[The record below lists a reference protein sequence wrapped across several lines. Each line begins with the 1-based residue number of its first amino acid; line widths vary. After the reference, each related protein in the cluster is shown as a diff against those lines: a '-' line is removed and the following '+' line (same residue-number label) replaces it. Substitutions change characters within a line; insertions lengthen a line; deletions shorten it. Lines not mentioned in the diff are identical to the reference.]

1 MNKASTATRQ
11 SLEFQELKPKFWQAL
26 YSIYLVHKNDNTTLE
41 ERTQILKGAIIPFGY
56 QEDMALQIATAFI
69 SLFDSIEG
77 GEKANDNNDA
87 SGGDSQDG
95 GEENQ
100 DLSLVTSTNAS
111 PQINAPTYID
121 SSNQIEA
128 HLSVLD
134 IKELKTFAL
143 QDPDNR
149 AALRLLVAFA
159 IYARANPHPSH
170 WIKYDRA
177 TIFFLADLQELK
189 TSEQE
194 RLTKYLHEYYNLN
207 MQVIGSNTPLPCFK
221 LKWMAEQPNPFV
233 EDTSN
238 PLVAV
243 GNYSPATISHLM
255 QNTFKAAAA
264 DVTLREGTLREGTLR
279 EGEED
284 NLAQNTDKPEKENH

>member
-1 MNKASTATRQ
+1 MNKAPANTRQ

-26 YSIYLVHKNDNTTLE
+26 YSIYLAHKNDNVSLE
-41 ERTQILKGAIIPFGY
+41 ERTQILKGAVIPFGY
-56 QEDMALQIATAFI
+56 SEEMALQIATAFI
-69 SLFDSIEG
+69 SLFDSI
-77 GEKANDNNDA
+77 
-87 SGGDSQDG
+87 DG
-95 GEENQ
+95 GEEKEKQ
-100 DLSLVTSTNAS
+100 DLSLVTSTSAA

-159 IYARANPHPSH
+159 LYARANPHPSH

-177 TIFFLADLQELK
+177 TIFFLADFQDLK

-207 MQVIGSNTPLPCFK
+207 MQVVGSNTPLPCFK

-264 DVTLREGTLREGTLR
+264 

-284 NLAQNTDKPEKENH
+284 NLAQDTINPKKEIH

>member
-77 GEKANDNNDA
+77 GEEKDKE
-87 SGGDSQDG
+87 SGERDCDGGAQEG
-95 GEENQ
+95 GEEKQ
-100 DLSLVTSTNAS
+100 DLSLAQSNGTT

-177 TIFFLADLQELK
+177 TIFFLADLQDLK

-255 QNTFKAAAA
+255 QNTFKAA
-264 DVTLREGTLREGTLR
+264 
-279 EGEED
+279 GEDES
-284 NLAQNTDKPEKENH
+284 LAQNTDKPEKENH

>member
-1 MNKASTATRQ
+1 MNKAPAGTRQ

-26 YSIYLVHKNDNTTLE
+26 YSIYLAHKNDNVSLE
-41 ERTQILKGAIIPFGY
+41 ERTQILKGAVVPFGY
-56 QEDMALQIATAFI
+56 SEDMALQIATAFI

-77 GEKANDNNDA
+77 GESSENESERDEGEGNDSNVSLA
-87 SGGDSQDG
+87 QSSG
-95 GEENQ
+95 
-100 DLSLVTSTNAS
+100 VA

-143 QDPDNR
+143 QDTDNR
-149 AALRLLVAFA
+149 AAIRLLVAFA

-177 TIFFLADLQELK
+177 TIFFLAGLQELK

-207 MQVIGSNTPLPCFK
+207 MQVVGSNTPLPCFK

-243 GNYSPATISHLM
+243 GNYSPASISHLM
-255 QNTFKAAAA
+255 QNTFKAA
-264 DVTLREGTLREGTLR
+264 
-279 EGEED
+279 GEED
-284 NLAQNTDKPEKENH
+284 NLAQDINNLEKENQQHE

>member
-1 MNKASTATRQ
+1 MNKASANTRQ

-26 YSIYLVHKNDNTTLE
+26 YSIYLAHKNDNVSLE
-41 ERTQILKGAIIPFGY
+41 ERTQILKGAVIPFGY
-56 QEDMALQIATAFI
+56 SEEMALQIATAFI
-69 SLFDSIEG
+69 SLFDSIDGGGEKESGDNSGAQEG
-77 GEKANDNNDA
+77 GEEIEK
-87 SGGDSQDG
+87 
-95 GEENQ
+95 Q

-159 IYARANPHPSH
+159 LYARANPHPSH

-207 MQVIGSNTPLPCFK
+207 MQVVGSNTPLPCFK

-243 GNYSPATISHLM
+243 GNYSPATVSHLM
-255 QNTFKAAAA
+255 QNTFKAVA
-264 DVTLREGTLREGTLR
+264 

-284 NLAQNTDKPEKENH
+284 SLAQDTINPEKEIH

>member
-1 MNKASTATRQ
+1 MNKAPANTRQ

-26 YSIYLVHKNDNTTLE
+26 YSIYLAHKNDNVSLE
-41 ERTQILKGAIIPFGY
+41 ERAQILKGAVIPFGY
-56 QEDMALQIATAFI
+56 SEDMALQIATAFI
-69 SLFDSIEG
+69 SLFDSI
-77 GEKANDNNDA
+77 
-87 SGGDSQDG
+87 DG
-95 GEENQ
+95 GEEKESGDNTRCDNSGTQEGGEEKEKQ
-100 DLSLVTSTNAS
+100 DLSFVTSTSAA

-159 IYARANPHPSH
+159 LYARANPHPSH

-207 MQVIGSNTPLPCFK
+207 MRVVGSNTPLPCFK

-255 QNTFKAAAA
+255 QNTFKATA
-264 DVTLREGTLREGTLR
+264 V

-284 NLAQNTDKPEKENH
+284 NLAQDTINPKKEIH